1 MKVIIASISSNRNRL
16 MSLARRNGFDPVF
29 VSALK
34 AVKLDISSKLS
45 EYYKYA
51 PYSWAAFFSVTSV
64 SLFFS
69 YDVHELITGARIAA
83 VGSGTADFLKRKGVK
98 VDFIPSQYTTE
109 RLAEELPAQP
119 GSRVLILRSRDGSSA
134 AEEILKRRGIKPFR
148 LDLYETSFVSGP
160 INQDKIRGA
169 RVIVFGSSRE
179 VAGFEKRLEASGI
192 SEFKKNVAAACI
204 GPLTMDAAA
213 KMGYKTL
220 ELPKVYTYRS
230 LFKLLSELRNEGRI

>member
-1 MKVIIASISSNRNRL
+1 LKVIIASISGNRNRL
-16 MSLARRNGFDPVF
+16 MSLAGRNGFDPVF
-29 VSALK
+29 ISALK
-34 AVKLDISSKLS
+34 VVKLDISSQLAKFS
-45 EYYKYA
+45 KYV
-51 PYSWAAFFSVTSV
+51 PYSWAAFFSLTSV

-83 VGSGTADFLKRKGVK
+83 VGSSTADFLKRKGIT
-98 VDFIPSQYTTE
+98 VDFIPSQYTSE
-109 RLAEELPAQP
+109 KLAEELPAQP

-134 AEEILKRRGIKPFR
+134 AEDILERRGIKPFR

-179 VAGFEKRLEASGI
+179 VAGFERRLEASGI
-192 SEFKKNVAAACI
+192 NEFKKNVVAACI
-204 GPLTMDAAA
+204 GPLTRDAAV

-220 ELPKVYTYRS
+220 DLPKVYTYRS
-230 LFKLLSELRNEGRI
+230 LFELLSELRNEGRI